1 MAITLLKIDQLRNIE
16 QAEIICSPHFNI
28 FFGNNAAGKSSI
40 LEAIYYLG
48 TWKSFRTH
56 QSERV
61 INSEADNMT
70 LFAQVESGQS
80 ILPIGLQ
87 RFRDGSSKIRISEQS
102 VSSITKISHYLPIQF
117 IASDSHRILSDGPK
131 CRRQFLDWGLFHTN
145 PSFYSLWKAFQKL
158 LMQRNAALKMRASR
172 DELSIWN
179 NEFSLVGE
187 ALNTLRQKY
196 VDQFLPFFHK
206 IAHVLLK
213 DVLINIEYASGW
225 DKNSSLEACLAQ
237 NVSRETFAGHSLFG
251 PHRADL
257 SITVNGLPAQD
268 VLSQGQQK
276 LVSYSLRLAQGLQ
289 LQSVSEKTPIY
300 LIDDLPAELDTE
312 KRHLVTEILSAIN
325 AQVFITGI
333 ESRDF
338 AEIYSLHSDN
348 QMFHVKHGAVINA
361 E

>member
-1 MAITLLKIDQLRNIE
+1 MIN
-16 QAEIICSPHFNI
+16 CSPRFNI
-28 FFGNNAAGKSSI
+28 FFGDNAAGKTSI
-40 LEAIYYLG
+40 LESIYYLSTG
-48 TWKSFRTH
+48 KSFRSRHHDRIILHTEN
-56 QSERV
+56 QLTIFACLNLNKSE
-61 INSEADNMT
+61 IP
-70 LFAQVESGQS
+70 L
-80 ILPIGLQ
+80 GLQ
-87 RFRDGSSKIRISEQS
+87 RIRDGSLQIKISEET
-102 VSSITKISHYLPIQF
+102 VYSIAEISRYLPVQF
-117 IASDSHRILSDGPK
+117 IGSDSHRILSDGPK
-131 CRRQFLDWGLFHTN
+131 CRRQFLDWGLFHAN
-145 PSFYSLWKAFQKL
+145 PLFFTQWKAFQKL